1 MAAGGTVTGRFRRAV
16 ARLVERVDTTEATVG
31 ERFPIYA
38 DPITGAWTTS
48 RRGSWAAGFWVGQLW
63 LRARLTG
70 DRPYLGAAE
79 NWARR
84 LRPTA
89 EADTVTRGPVLWY
102 GAAAGS
108 RLEISDAGV
117 ELARVGASGLGKT
130 FDSRAGVL
138 PWGTAFGDPA
148 EPVIARVDGLAG
160 TVPLLAWAGISE
172 AADVHLRTHLDIC
185 WVDDEIVPAWEWSR
199 GRWSARSEPPVGWS
213 RGRPWLLL
221 ALADASRWLGAD
233 FGDRANC
240 LIDRSPRLLT
250 VPAAGYGRPGVHDTS
265 AAAITAVALCKLGRM
280 DEAGE
285 LVDVLLSRHLHAE
298 PGTAGLLGGCYDLE
312 RGIAVEHELIWGNF
326 FLMLAVAILA
336 GDIPATA
343 I

>member
-1 MAAGGTVTGRFRRAV
+1 MTGRFRRAI
-16 ARLVERVDTTEATVG
+16 ARLVEQVDATEATVG
-31 ERFPIYA
+31 ERFPVYA
-38 DPITGAWTTS
+38 DPVTGSWTTS
-48 RRGSWAAGFWVGQLW
+48 RRGSWVAGFWVGQLW

-70 DRPYLGAAE
+70 DRPHLGAAE
-79 NWARR
+79 SWVQR
-84 LRPTA
+84 LWPAA
-89 EADTVTRGPVLWY
+89 EADTVTRGLVLWY

-108 RLEISDAGV
+108 RLEMSDAGV
-117 ELARVGASGLGKT
+117 ELARLGASELGKT

-160 TVPLLAWAGISE
+160 TVPLLAWAGITG

-185 WVDDEIVPAWEWSR
+185 CVDDEIVPAWEWSR
-199 GRWSARSEPPVGWS
+199 GRWRVRSEPPVGWS
-213 RGRPWLLL
+213 RGRPWMLL

-233 FGDRANC
+233 FGDRANR
-240 LIDRSPRLLT
+240 LIDRSQRLLT
-250 VPAAGYGRPGVHDTS
+250 VPAAGYGHPEIRDTS
-265 AAAITAVALCKLGRM
+265 AAAITAVALCKLERM
-280 DEAGE
+280 DEAAE
-285 LVDVLLSRHLHAE
+285 LVGVLLSRHLRAE
-298 PGTAGLLGGCYDLE
+298 PGAGGLLGGCYDLE
-312 RGIAVEHELIWGNF
+312 RGIAVEHELVWGNF